1 MKKNISIKI
10 KAALLLVVF
19 SLNTVIGFACAMGV
33 DMGFNSLHHDTEETI
48 ETSIHIHADGNKHNP
63 HDEVATHYNNSKEDS
78 ENDGC
83 CNDGVMKF
91 QSIDKNIN
99 TNTNSVISIPVLT
112 TILTNIFGLDIF
124 AQEQLSNQKNI
135 AQFFYPPPDIRIL
148 IKSFQI

>member
-10 KAALLLVVF
+10 KAALLLTVF

-33 DMGFNSLHHDTEETI
+33 DMGFNSLHHDTEETT
-48 ETSIHIHADGNKHNP
+48 ETTVHIHADGNKHNH
-63 HDEVATHYNNSKEDS
+63 HDEVATHHNNSKEDS

-83 CNDGVMKF
+83 CNDGVVKF
-91 QSIDKNIN
+91 QSLDKNIN
-99 TNTNSVISIPVLT
+99 TNAYSVISIPVFT
-112 TILTNIFGLDIF
+112 TILTNVFGLDMF
-124 AQEQLSNQKNI
+124 AQEQFSNQKNI